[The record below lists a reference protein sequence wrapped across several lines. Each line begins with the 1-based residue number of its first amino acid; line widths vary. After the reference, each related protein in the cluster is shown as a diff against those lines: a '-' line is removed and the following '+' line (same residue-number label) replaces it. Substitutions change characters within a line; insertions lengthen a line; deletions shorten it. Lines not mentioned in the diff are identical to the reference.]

1 MTAKIEEIKQDLD
14 MLQLLGLTGKKPA
27 ALTNGGEYKIPCPW
41 CGGDDRCNIWP
52 NHPKGAR
59 GWCRK
64 CDKQF
69 DVLDLFAH
77 LQNMTISQAIHSIP
91 SYTVPV
97 AKSLSNEKAPEIDR
111 NLWQNRSREFVLDCM
126 ARIFDKEGETAIQWL
141 LQRGISVDSIAKFQ
155 LGYNPID
162 IWEDQAAWGI
172 TSNKKVWMPR
182 GIVIPHGAGKYIKIR
197 RPVTGNEQ
205 KYILIQGSTGAMY
218 PAGEYQDRLIGFLF
232 ESELDAILASQ
243 SGYQA
248 AYLSLPAGQSLTG
261 HIEYLKDLEDLII
274 CMDWDEPGQEA
285 AKKHLIYNGTIE
297 SDPLPGGA
305 KDLGAYYTRSS
316 MDQVAEWLLDQAE
329 KIEGKAWT

>member
-1 MTAKIEEIKQDLD
+1 MTANIEAIKQDLD
-14 MLQLLGLTGKKPA
+14 MLQLLGLTGEKPD
-27 ALTNGGEYKIPCPW
+27 ALTNGGEWKIPCPW
-41 CGGDDRCNIWP
+41 CGGDDRCSIWA

-77 LQNMTISQAIHSIP
+77 LQNMTIAQVIRSQPSDLVPLEGSRSIKNQP
-91 SYTVPV
+91 
-97 AKSLSNEKAPEIDR
+97 KIDR
-111 NLWQNRSREFVLDCM
+111 NQWQDRSREFVLDCT
-126 ARIFDKEGETAIQWL
+126 ARILQPEGETAVKWL
-141 LQRGISVDSIAKFQ
+141 LQRGISLDSIAKFQ

-172 TSNKKVWMPR
+172 TSNKKVWLPR
-182 GIVIPHGAGKYIKIR
+182 GIVIPHPLGKYVKIR

-205 KYILIQGSTGAMY
+205 KYILIQGSIGSMFA
-218 PAGEYQDRLIGFLF
+218 AGEYQNRLIGFLF

-261 HIEYLKDLEDLII
+261 HIEYLRTIEDLII
-274 CMDWDEPGQEA
+274 CMDWDQAGIDA
-285 AKKHLIYNGTIE
+285 AQKHLQYTGTIA

-305 KDLGAYYTRSS
+305 KDLGQYYTRSS
-316 MDQVAEWLLDQAE
+316 MDQVTEWLLDQAE